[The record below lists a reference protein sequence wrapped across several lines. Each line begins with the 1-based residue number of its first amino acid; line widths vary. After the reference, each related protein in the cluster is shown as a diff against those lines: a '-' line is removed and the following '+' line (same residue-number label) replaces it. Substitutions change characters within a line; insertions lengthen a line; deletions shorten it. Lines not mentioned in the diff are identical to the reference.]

1 MPSIYATILQGVNNL
16 KDDILQLNGRVALVT
31 GGASGIGKATAR
43 KLVNQGAKVV
53 IADINSD
60 MAKALAEELGPNA
73 LSVKLDVSQ
82 EANWKSALDTI
93 VKQFGAVDVLVNCAG
108 VGTSGNFEELTL
120 EDWNWMLSVNLT
132 GVFLGCKHTIAAM
145 RETGGGGSI
154 INISSIGGLVGGE
167 DIAGYCASKGGVTML
182 TKSVALHCAKHAPG
196 VRCNSVHPTYVDSE
210 MLDPIAEMFPDR
222 ATMLA
227 GMAQEVPIGRVATP
241 DDIANVI
248 MFLASNSSGMM
259 TGSQVL
265 VDGGQLAGM
274 PSRHSG

>member
-1 MPSIYATILQGVNNL
+1 L
-16 KDDILQLNGRVALVT
+16 KEDILQLENKVALVT
-31 GGASGIGKATAR
+31 GGASGIGKATVR
-43 KLVNQGAKVV
+43 KLINQGAKVA

-60 MAKALAEELGPNA
+60 AAKALAAELGASA
-73 LSVKLDVSQ
+73 LPIPLDVSD
-82 EANWKSALDTI
+82 ETSWTDALDTI
-93 VKQFGAVDVLVNCAG
+93 IKHFGSVDILVNCAG

-145 RETGGGGSI
+145 RETGSNGSI

-182 TKSVALHCAKHAPG
+182 TKSIALHCAKHAPG

-248 MFLASNSSGMM
+248 LFLASNSSGMM
-259 TGSQVL
+259 TGAQVL

>member
-1 MPSIYATILQGVNNL
+1 MRE
-16 KDDILQLNGRVALVT
+16 DILQLENKAALIT

-43 KLVNQGAKVV
+43 KLVNQGATVV
-53 IADINSD
+53 IADINTD
-60 MAKALAEELGPNA
+60 AANKLAIELGPCA
-73 LSVKLDVSQ
+73 VSIKLDVSQ
-82 EANWKSALDTI
+82 ETGWVYAFDTI
-93 VKQFGAVDVLVNCAG
+93 IKQFGAIDILVNCAG
-108 VGTSGNFEELTL
+108 VGTSGNFEELSL
-120 EDWNWMLSVNLT
+120 EDWNWMISVNLT
-132 GVFLGCKHTIAAM
+132 GVFLGCKHAIAAM
-145 RETGGGGSI
+145 RKTSNNGSI

-182 TKSVALHCAKHAPG
+182 TKSVALHCAKHAPNI
-196 VRCNSVHPTYVDSE
+196 RCNSIHPTYVDSE

-227 GMAQEVPIGRVATP
+227 GMAEQVPLGRVATP

-248 MFLASNSSGMM
+248 LFLASNSSGMM

-265 VDGGQLAGM
+265 VDGGQLAGL